1 MLKCTFIKAGF
12 AFFFFFF
19 FWCKGVT
26 GGVMLLINLVALVRH
41 VPLAL
46 EEVAEKICVTEVC
59 TISIVQ
65 VLMGREM

>member
-1 MLKCTFIKAGF
+1 
-12 AFFFFFF
+12 
-19 FWCKGVT
+19 
-26 GGVMLLINLVALVRH
+26 MLLINLVALVRH